1 MSTTAT
7 ILRRTALLALL
18 ALTVVATIVSVRRRR
33 DRTGPVAAPQWPEF
47 DEIEVGATAA
57 TTTWVPAA
65 GDDVVPHGFPVKV
78 KLSSGIF
85 HVPGGRF
92 YERTKADRWYAT
104 TGAAEADGYRRSKT

>member
-7 ILRRTALLALL
+7 VLRRTALLTLL
-18 ALTVVATIVSVRRRR
+18 TLAVVAAISSLRRRNELAE
-33 DRTGPVAAPQWPEF
+33 PVAAPEWPEF
-47 DEIEVGATAA
+47 DRIESGAPA
-57 TTTWVPAA
+57 TTWVPAA
-65 GDDVVPHGFPVKV
+65 GDDVVPDGFPVKV
-78 KLSSGIF
+78 KVSSGIF

>member
-18 ALTVVATIVSVRRRR
+18 TLTVVATISSRRRR
-33 DRTGPVAAPQWPEF
+33 NDLAGPVAAPEWPKF
-47 DEIEVGATAA
+47 DEIEVDTP
-57 TTTWVPAA
+57 TTRTWMPALD
-65 GDDVVPHGFPVKV
+65 DDVVPDGFPVKV

>member
-7 ILRRTALLALL
+7 ILRRTVLLALL
-18 ALTVVATIVSVRRRR
+18 GLTVVATVWSLRRRG
-33 DRTGPVAAPQWPEF
+33 DLAVPVAAPEWPKF
-47 DEIEVGATAA
+47 DEIEVGAP

-65 GDDVVPHGFPVKV
+65 GDDVVPDGFPVKV

>member
-7 ILRRTALLALL
+7 ILKRTALLTLL
-18 ALTVVATIVSVRRRR
+18 TLTVGAAIASLRRRNEL
-33 DRTGPVAAPQWPEF
+33 AAPAGPPVWPAF
-47 DEIEVGATAA
+47 DEIEPSAPMTEWVIATE
-57 TTTWVPAA
+57 
-65 GDDVVPHGFPVKV
+65 DDVAPSGFPVKV
-78 KLSSGIF
+78 KVSSGIF